1 MPFDAERFKRAS
13 YVPRTEDVPMPVLA
27 EFFGEGEVPVI
38 VVRGLSAN
46 ELHLA
51 IEAGARNRNV
61 DAVVKAIST
70 SADQVASIRQAL
82 GLAGDTP
89 GEIAKR
95 LQMLVFGAV
104 APAVDDAVAAKLA
117 ETFPVEFYDLTNRIT
132 ALTGQGASRVK
143 PPASS
148 QPTPT

>member
-1 MPFDAERFKRAS
+1 MPFDAERFKRAG
-13 YVPRTEDVPMPVLA
+13 YTPRVEEVPMPVLA
-27 EFFGEGEVPVI
+27 EFFGEGEAAVF

-61 DAVVKAIST
+61 DAVVKAIAS
-70 SADQVASIRQAL
+70 SADQVANIRQAL
-82 GLAGDTP
+82 GMSTDTP
-89 GEIAKR
+89 GEISKR
-95 LQMLVFGAV
+95 LQMLVSGAV
-104 APAVDDAVAAKLA
+104 SPEIDDAVAAKLA

-143 PPASS
+143 PLASS

>member
-1 MPFDAERFKRAS
+1 MPFDAERFKRAD
-13 YVPRTEDVPMPVLA
+13 YVPRVDKVPMPVLA
-27 EFFGEGEVPVI
+27 EFFGEGEAAVI

-61 DAVVKAIST
+61 DAVVKAIAN
-70 SADQVASIRQAL
+70 SADQVANIRQAL
-82 GLAGDTP
+82 GMSTDTP
-89 GEIAKR
+89 GEISKR
-95 LQMLVFGAV
+95 LQMLVSGAV
-104 APAVDDAVAAKLA
+104 SPEIDDAVAAKLA